1 MSRACL
7 IRLLLATA
15 LPLLGGCG
23 DDEEPTT
30 TIRLRLTV
38 KPELNT
44 EAQVLAALDRIEFVF
59 DAAGGFENVPAQ
71 GGKVGPLDAR
81 DVDQD
86 GEMEL
91 VLDEPVGGSRTFPLL
106 RLLPGS
112 NLARDFS
119 IRAVGFAGAQPAA
132 VGGAA
137 AVKFTEGESIEVAVP
152 LDLCDAHLP
161 PRVLYTVPG
170 PGENIG
176 EQDLKT
182 FHSVR
187 VYLSKVIDASTV
199 KSNLRVIHEPTGQ
212 PVEGG
217 WELEELASS
226 CLGTPEKR
234 SLAVFVVDG
243 CLLHSGSYWV
253 EASSDL
259 RDLQGVAL
267 DQTAL
272 QQGTDG
278 FESSF
283 SVTRTV
289 PPPYMPCSGAGG
301 GGGCLKDED
310 CPPDERCEVHD
321 PTDPKQNRCVPLPD
335 CGGVCPAGYVC
346 SPELTCVRDCRE
358 AGACVSGA
366 CSEKSGLC
374 GP

>member
-1 MSRACL
+1 MF
-7 IRLLLATA
+7 RLGLLTALLTTLLASC
-15 LPLLGGCG
+15 GG
-23 DDEEPTT
+23 DPEPTT

-44 EAQVLAALDRIEFVF
+44 ETQVVEALDRIEFVF
-59 DAAGGFENVPAQ
+59 DARDGFENVPAQ
-71 GGKVGPLDAR
+71 GGKVGPLEAR
-81 DVDQD
+81 DVDKD

-91 VLDEPVGGSRTFPLL
+91 VLDESVGESQTFPLI

-119 IRAVGFAGAQPAA
+119 IRAVGFAGDRAAA

-170 PGENIG
+170 PGENLAELDI
-176 EQDLKT
+176 KS
-182 FHSVR
+182 FNSIR
-187 VYLSKVIDASTV
+187 VYLSKVIDEATV
-199 KSNLRVIHEPTGQ
+199 KDNLRVIHEPTGK
-212 PVEGG
+212 PVDGG
-217 WELEELASS
+217 WYLQELQSA

-234 SLAVFVVDG
+234 SLALFHVDG
-243 CLLHSGSYWV
+243 CLLHSGSYRV
-253 EASSDL
+253 EASSDIT
-259 RDLQGVAL
+259 DLQGVAL

-283 SVTRTV
+283 SVTRAV

-301 GGGCLKDED
+301 GTGCLEDED
-310 CPPDERCEVHD
+310 CPPDERCEVH
-321 PTDPKQNRCVPLPD
+321 PTDPKKNRCVPLPECGVD
-335 CGGVCPAGYVC
+335 CPQGYVC
-346 SPELTCVRDCRE
+346 SPEIVCVRDCRE
-358 AGACVSGA
+358 AGACASGT
-366 CSEKSGLC
+366 CSQKSGLC